1 MKHKYNKI
9 NKNIGRADIT
19 SLVNFK
25 LYERYFNKNGLYV
38 ENVISQSKFLQ
49 KMGIVQRF
57 NIASNDMDF
66 KDKSDLYSRVKRLIH
81 PQMMGESFKV
91 IFAKNK
97 TCNFSLAFK

>member
-1 MKHKYNKI
+1 
-9 NKNIGRADIT
+9 
-19 SLVNFK
+19 
-25 LYERYFNKNGLYV
+25 
-38 ENVISQSKFLQ
+38 
-49 KMGIVQRF
+49 MGIVQRF